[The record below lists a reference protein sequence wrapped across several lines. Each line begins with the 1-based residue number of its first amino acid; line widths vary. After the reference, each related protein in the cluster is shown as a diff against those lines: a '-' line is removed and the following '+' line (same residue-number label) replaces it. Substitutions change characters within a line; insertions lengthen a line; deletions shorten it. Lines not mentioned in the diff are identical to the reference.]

1 MKWLTRQF
9 YKITLTN
16 YDDQI
21 KSAKMTTSMI
31 VSSTNGKINH
41 FYNEQGDKIRGWEGK
56 TYHSPNEQHPL
67 VKQYY

>member
-9 YKITLTN
+9 YKLTLRN

-41 FYNEQGDKIRGWEGK
+41 FYNIQGDKIRGWEGK
-56 TYHSPNEQHPL
+56 TYHYPNEMHPL